1 MQENRNRQ
9 GIYEGRG
16 RAGIGRYRSFCRVKF
31 RSQEGL
37 TLTELLASVMILG
50 MIGLVL
56 GGGVMMVK
64 SVYQKTQE
72 KANAEQVLS
81 MAAQLMTDEFAN
93 ALEVKGATSGSGT
106 LAEPTF
112 RSGNNHLWVTFAAS
126 SDDGTGIEKWYG
138 EAGRDRF
145 PLVAQ
150 TSAPDGLYTDFDEI
164 RYSEESACFTV
175 INLAVYRKTEET
187 AERLPVAELP
197 LLTVRAVNL
206 DRK

>member
-16 RAGIGRYRSFCRVKF
+16 RTGIGRYRSFCRVKF